1 MSETFLF
8 LIIIA
13 SLTIWIS
20 LSKEVSKSSQD
31 FNRPKMLTLLTA
43 GSVSTIIL
51 IIALI
56 QS

>member
-31 FNRPKMLTLLTA
+31 LNRPKMLTLLTA
-43 GSVSTIIL
+43 GSISTIIL
-51 IIALI
+51 IIALV

>member
-1 MSETFLF
+1 MSEIFLF
-8 LIIIA
+8 MVIMI
-13 SLTIWIS
+13 SLTIWIN

-43 GSVSTIIL
+43 GSVSTIII
-51 IIALI
+51 IIALV

>member
-31 FNRPKMLTLLTA
+31 LNRPKMLTLLTA

-51 IIALI
+51 IIALV

>member
-43 GSVSTIIL
+43 GSLSTILL
-51 IIALI
+51 IIVLV